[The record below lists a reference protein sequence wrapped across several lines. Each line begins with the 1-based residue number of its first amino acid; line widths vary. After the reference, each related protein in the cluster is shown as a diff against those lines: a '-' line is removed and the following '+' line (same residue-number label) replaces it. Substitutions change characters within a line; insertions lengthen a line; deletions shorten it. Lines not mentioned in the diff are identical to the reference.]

1 MRGFRP
7 DGWRARERVE
17 HQKYEIFKLN
27 REQRMVIKSSFED
40 SKNCGSVGGG
50 NKSCHKDGSSRP
62 GGCQGYFYRRIVDT
76 SGQH

>member
-27 REQRMVIKSSFED
+27 REQDMVITKQFED
-40 SKNCGSVGGG
+40 SK
-50 NKSCHKDGSSRP
+50 
-62 GGCQGYFYRRIVDT
+62 I
-76 SGQH
+76 